1 MVQGSEVK
9 MPIAKTENLNIYY
22 EIIGQGQPLVMIR
35 GVGSNVDHWYEQ
47 VPDLSQKYQ
56 LLVFDNRGIA
66 RTSDPGGSF
75 STKNMAADTVALMEA
90 VGIKKA
96 HLLGYS
102 MGGMIAQ
109 EFALAYPHKING
121 LILVATDCGISLRT
135 EARPEYSRLFTEM
148 IRLGTNEAK
157 TSAAGCL
164 FAKQTFKNRPD
175 IIQRYAEVS
184 LRFPASQKTLERQ
197 WEAITLHDACSR
209 LQNIT
214 APTLVITG
222 SEDVLIP
229 PENSRLLAERIPDA
243 QLRTITGGGH
253 LFVVEQPQQFNE
265 AVLGFLE
272 GLSL

>member
-1 MVQGSEVK
+1 
-9 MPIAKTENLNIYY
+9 MPVAKTENLNVYY
-22 EIIGQGQPLVMIR
+22 EIIGHGPPLVMIR

-47 VPDLSQKYQ
+47 VPVLSRKYQ

-66 RTSDPGGSF
+66 RSSDPGGSF
-75 STKNMAADTVALMEA
+75 STKDMAADTVALMEA

-96 HLLGYS
+96 HVLGYS

-109 EFALAYPHKING
+109 ELALAYPDKISG
-121 LILVATDCGISLRT
+121 LILVATDCGISLRI

-157 TSAAGCL
+157 TAAAGCL
-164 FAKQTFKNRPD
+164 FANQTFESRPD
-175 IIQRYAEVS
+175 IMQRYAEVS
-184 LRFPASQKTLERQ
+184 LRFPAPQRTLERQ
-197 WEAITLHDACSR
+197 WEAITRHDACSR

-222 SEDVLIP
+222 SEDALVP
-229 PENSRLLAERIPDA
+229 PENSRVLAERIPNA
-243 QLRTITGGGH
+243 QLRSIDGGGH

-265 AVLGFLE
+265 AVLGFLDS
-272 GLSL
+272 LSL

>member
-1 MVQGSEVK
+1 

-22 EIIGQGQPLVMIR
+22 ETIGQGHPLVMIR
-35 GVGSNVDHWYEQ
+35 GVGSNADHWYEQ
-47 VPDLSQKYQ
+47 VPILSKKYQ

-75 STKNMAADTVALMEA
+75 STKDMAADTVALMEA

-96 HLLGYS
+96 HVLGYS

-109 EFALAYPHKING
+109 ELALAYPAKISG
-121 LILVATDCGISLRT
+121 LILVATDCGISLRI

-157 TSAAGCL
+157 TAAADCL
-164 FAKQTFKNRPD
+164 FAKQTFESRPD

-184 LRFPASQKTLERQ
+184 LRFSASRKTLERQ
-197 WEAITLHDACSR
+197 WEAITRHDACSR

-229 PENSRLLAERIPDA
+229 PENARTLAERIPNA
-243 QLRTITGGGH
+243 QLRLIDGGGH

-265 AVLGFLE
+265 AAFGFLD
-272 GLSL
+272 GLAYST